1 MKDKSFDM
9 YIVQGSDLPSGNGRV
24 LPLVAKP
31 LDAHDSHPASG
42 GGSHS
47 YVGLDKAMVV
57 ACCFQL
63 GEMFL
68 TRHVYPPRKV
78 GVSILITL
86 VKNMSVVS
94 LANCNKSTSR

>member
-57 ACCFQL
+57 AIESFMLFSVGRDVSNPPCLSAKKSWGQYFD
-63 GEMFL
+63 
-68 TRHVYPPRKV
+68 YPCEKYV
-78 GVSILITL
+78 CSFTCKLQ
-86 VKNMSVVS
+86 
-94 LANCNKSTSR
+94 